1 LIEAQ
6 AEAVDLAER
15 DPDKL
20 WLTLLETEDALIPDG
35 LHVVGRPIGEAELQ
49 EHLRVMAETDAET
62 RARIEHLLR
71 QQTELTGLMRAL
83 SALISNR
90 CRAVT

>member
-1 LIEAQ
+1 VIAEQ

-35 LHVVGRPIGEAELQ
+35 LHVVGRPIGEAE
-49 EHLRVMAETDAET
+49 RRSTCASWPRPMPRPAPGSSSFCAS
-62 RARIEHLLR
+62 RR
-71 QQTELTGLMRAL
+71 
-83 SALISNR
+83 N
-90 CRAVT
+90 